1 MYYLYIIDMPFKS
14 DPDPLKNSMKPE
26 PCLFY
31 PGLLI
36 RMNLSQIRHK
46 IIDFY
51 LFSPYSRVNII
62 GILIL
67 YYTAVCNN
75 KRKVQF

>member
-67 YYTAVCNN
+67 YYTAVGNN
-75 KRKVQF
+75 K